1 MNEPDDDLLDAR
13 LRAAF
18 TPPPADTFGELARR
32 AVVGDAAATPP
43 TLRFLPWLLAAA
55 ALLLTLGVWATRSR
69 GAREDGAGLGAMWV
83 AAYEQVAS
91 GQHASCCDPG
101 ADFCGRC
108 EQRFAVKLSVDGCRS
123 RGCYCGPSGSCCVG
137 GFVDG
142 ENGTA
147 GVFVMRREDD
157 PQPVLPSGSAL
168 QLTRRELGPLVLY
181 GVAKGAA
188 PLDRFALQ

>member
-18 TPPPADTFGELARR
+18 TPPSADAFRTLAR
-32 AVVGDAAATPP
+32 DAIGSDVAPP
-43 TLRFLPWLLAAA
+43 PAIRFWPWLLAAA
-55 ALLLTLGVWATRSR
+55 ALLLTLGLWATR
-69 GAREDGAGLGAMWV
+69 GHGTREDGAGLGAMWV

-108 EQRFAVKLSVDGCRS
+108 EQRFAVKLSVQGCRS
-123 RGCYCGPSGSCCVG
+123 RGCFCGPSGSCCVA

-142 ENGTA
+142 DDGPA

-157 PQPVLPSGSAL
+157 PRPVLPTGSSL

-181 GVAKGAA
+181 GVAKGTA
-188 PLDRFALQ
+188 PLDRFALQP